1 MIKGLYAAASAMI
14 TNLTRQNLI
23 SHNLA
28 NLDTP
33 GFRTLLTT
41 NEDWR
46 NTDVQDLP
54 QYPNTFRNRLLD
66 YGTIGLGVEAIE
78 PVTDYSMG
86 ALRQTEEPLDVAI
99 EGPGFFTV
107 ETPSGVRYTKDGRF
121 LRDSLQN
128 LVTTEG
134 YFVLDDAGQRIT
146 LPETGTIVIGTDGS
160 IRADDNPPFA
170 TLGLA
175 AFTDPRTEL
184 VGDLPNLYSAA
195 AAPTSTDY
203 GQVVQGYLEESNVNP
218 TLMMAQMVEVN
229 RAYEAAQKLVQTQ
242 DELLGRVI
250 STLGRL

>member
-1 MIKGLYAAASAMI
+1 MIKGMYAAASAMI
-14 TNLTRQNLI
+14 TNLARQNVI

-28 NLDTP
+28 NIDTP
-33 GFRTLLTT
+33 GFRMLLTA

-54 QYPNTFRNRLLD
+54 QYPNTYGNRLLD
-66 YGTIGLGVEAIE
+66 YGTIGLGVETIE
-78 PVTDYSMG
+78 PVTDYAMG

-99 EGPGFFTV
+99 EGPGFFTI
-107 ETPSGVRYTKDGRF
+107 ETPNGVRYTKDGRF
-121 LRDSLQN
+121 LRDAENN
-128 LVTTEG
+128 LVTSEG

-146 LPETGTIVIGTDGS
+146 LPEIGTLVIGTDGS

-175 AFTDPRTEL
+175 AFNDPRTEL
-184 VGDLPNLYSAA
+184 VGDLPNTYSAA
-195 AAPTSTDY
+195 AAPTGTDI
-203 GQVVQGYLEESNVNP
+203 GQVVQGYLEDSNVNP
-218 TLMMAQMVEVN
+218 TLMTAQMVEVN